1 MEPHLLRCESRQVDV
16 AGEGRMKKHF
26 IRNSFLA
33 IVLATVS
40 TGVLDAQDPQSPH
53 SDQPQPR
60 TGQQQADT
68 ARRPQQK
75 AFAGVIVKE
84 GKRLVL
90 QDPASKVTYK
100 VDDEAKVQDYVGK
113 QVKIL
118 GTLDAS
124 NVLHVESIEPVS

>member
-1 MEPHLLRCESRQVDV
+1 MT
-16 AGEGRMKKHF
+16 KHF
-26 IRNSFLA
+26 IRSSFLA

-40 TGVLDAQDPQSPH
+40 TGVLDAQDARSPR

-124 NVLHVESIEPVS
+124 DVLHIESIEPVS